1 MKVVIFMT
9 IKRFMSYLAL
19 FLGAFMIATQFFT
32 NFAFEGLM
40 VPYLVILGYF
50 TILFIVAQIT
60 KNNSIVDMHW
70 GMGFVIGSWLSLWVT
85 EDPTLLSYMLVALIT
100 VWGLR
105 LSYSLFKRNFGKP
118 EDFRYRQWREEW
130 GDRVVIIAFFRV
142 FMVQGTINF
151 IVGSAPYSVIRFNDF
166 RLGASH
172 NLLVYLALAIAL
184 IGLFFEVVGD
194 WQLKQHI
201 KERSGG
207 LMTSGLWS
215 ITRHPNYFG
224 EILLW
229 TGLYLTG
236 VTLFFTNSV
245 NPIYYLILL
254 ISPMLMSGVLIRVST
269 PLLEEHMQEY
279 EGWDDYTKEVPM
291 IFPWSKPNR

>member
-1 MKVVIFMT
+1 MT
-9 IKRFMSYLAL
+9 IKRFLSYVAL
-19 FLGAFMIATQFFT
+19 FLGAFTIATQFFT

-50 TILFIVAQIT
+50 TILFIIAQIT
-60 KNNSIVDMHW
+60 KNNSIVDMNW

-85 EDPTLLSYMLVALIT
+85 EEPTILSYALVVLIT

-105 LSYSLFKRNFGKP
+105 LSYALFKRNFGKP

-130 GDRVVIIAFFRV
+130 GDHVVIIAFFRV

-166 RLGASH
+166 QWDAPHSI
-172 NLLVYLALAIAL
+172 LVYLALVLSL

-194 WQLKQHI
+194 RQLKQHI
-201 KERSGG
+201 KEGSGK

-215 ITRHPNYFG
+215 LTRHPNYFG

-236 VTLFFTNSV
+236 VTLFFTDSV
-245 NPIYYLILL
+245 NPIYYLVL
-254 ISPMLMSGVLIRVST
+254 IVSPILMSGVLMRVST
-269 PLLEEHMQEY
+269 PLLEDHMEEY
-279 EGWDDYTKEVPM
+279 EGWDEYTQKVPK
-291 IFPWSKPNR
+291 IFPWAKPDK